1 MFHFID
7 VIPFRLIDV
16 TYMNLIGS
24 IWCLIDDSWLMLYV
38 FFLNTFQC
46 TLCCVH
52 WLCVWVQLMLFYFDS
67 VMFYGL
73 NLCFFLHLFVFNGF
87 VSQAIWVSLVLRID
101 VCVLECLS
109 VCGFIYIFIWVY
121 CVFFLHLTWCMFHGF
136 SCVSWIWYYFNYLVL
151 YQFKWFL
158 CT

>member
-1 MFHFID
+1 MISCYFHWMMLYMFHFID
-7 VIPFRLIDV
+7 VISFRVIDV

-38 FFLNTFQC
+38 FFFFNTFQC

-73 NLCFFLHLFVFNGF
+73 NLCFFLHLFFFSTVLCHKRYESHWFYELMYVF
-87 VSQAIWVSLVLRID
+87 W
-101 VCVLECLS
+101 S
-109 VCGFIYIFIWVY
+109 VCQFEGLSIYSYEFI
-121 CVFFLHLTWCMFHGF
+121 VFSSFDLMY
-136 SCVSWIWYYFNYLVL
+136 VSWV
-151 YQFKWFL
+151 
-158 CT
+158 